1 MIKHTALLCPSPQEH
16 RFLNTSVFQRN
27 NNPLAQWNGNQRR
40 RQTKALKTNYLN
52 EAEAQI
58 QVLRED
64 RGKKRSGVFISRKNG
79 VNKYFAEQYVPS
91 FLA

>member
-16 RFLNTSVFQRN
+16 QFLNTSVFQRN

-64 RGKKRSGVFISRKNG
+64 GEKKVWSVYFQEERGK
-79 VNKYFAEQYVPS
+79 
-91 FLA
+91 